1 MMKEESALK
10 NIREYHPVIHDDVL
24 ERKHRFTMPKIRH
37 GYIGSHFRPER
48 YLKSFVA
55 FDTETTGLNPEK
67 DRIIQLSA
75 LRYVDGKPSEL
86 WNTYIN
92 PQRKISPGASAVNG
106 ITDDMV
112 ADCPVFSQYAQ
123 SFQEFVGKDPLV
135 GYNVD
140 FDLSFLWCSGLDLI
154 HDHVIYDCML
164 SAYGALPKGTLKNR
178 KLTTLADHYGI
189 DFHAHDSLGDT
200 YATAE
205 VFLKVIETITT
216 GK

>member
-1 MMKEESALK
+1 MKEENSLEG
-10 NIREYHPVIHDDVL
+10 IREYHPDIQDSRL
-24 ERKHRFTMPKIRH
+24 TRKHKFTMPKIRH
-37 GYIGSHFRPER
+37 GFINSHFRPER
-48 YLKSFVA
+48 YLRSFVA
-55 FDTETTGLNPEK
+55 FDTETTALSPEN

-75 LRYVDGKPSEL
+75 LRYTDGKPAEL

-92 PQRKISPGASAVNG
+92 PQRKISPGASRVNG
-106 ITDDMV
+106 ITDEMV
-112 ADCPVFSQYAQ
+112 SGCPVFSQYAS
-123 SFQEFVGKDPLV
+123 SFQTFVGKDPLV

-164 SAYGALPKGTLKNR
+164 TAYGALPKGFLPDR
-178 KLTTLADHYGI
+178 KLTTLASYYGI

-205 VFLKVIETITT
+205 VFLKVVEAIT
-216 GK
+216 GKR